1 MIASDATTSRRSAEG
16 LASRPHW
23 LAWQG
28 WRLPVPREWN
38 VVRIEGDWARG
49 MLLLADLQRPRMG
62 LRWDSLCAAG
72 DVAVAVRSAMSAEV
86 GAATGEKAT
95 RVVTGTDWSCAML
108 HLEAELP
115 GRDVWIGHSTVS
127 GRIAQLSFPVE
138 ARRDRAARELPDN
151 LADTA
156 ESDETAWSILD
167 LSCAAPVGWKLASH
181 QLMAGDL
188 RLTFARGS
196 DRLLIRQIAP
206 ARLALSRQS
215 IDKWI
220 AQHPLDRRRTDRS
233 RGEPAS
239 ISAQIHGRT
248 VAGMRQVWTR
258 GDRGLWRM
266 FRGEWRTS
274 EVTGLH
280 DAERDRLWIIES
292 PDPIPCGVI
301 DALGWAEWVHPE
313 APR

>member
-1 MIASDATTSRRSAEG
+1 M
-16 LASRPHW
+16 HW

-28 WRLPVPREWN
+28 WRLPVPRDWN

-49 MLLLADLQRPRMG
+49 MILLADLKRPRMG
-62 LRWDSLCAAG
+62 LRWDSLPAGGDAEAA
-72 DVAVAVRSAMSAEV
+72 VKSAMAAEI
-86 GAATGEKAT
+86 GSPASGPANRAAASPG
-95 RVVTGTDWSCAML
+95 WSFAMQSV
-108 HLEAELP
+108 EPDPP

-167 LSCAAPVGWKLASH
+167 LSCAAPAGWKLASH
-181 QLMAGDL
+181 HLMAGDL
-188 RLTFARGS
+188 RLTFARET

-215 IDKWI
+215 IQKWI
-220 AQHPLDRRRTDRS
+220 AQHPLERRRTDRS
-233 RGEPAS
+233 FGEPTS
-239 ISAQIHGRT
+239 ITTQIHGRT
-248 VAGMRQVWTR
+248 DVGLRQAWTR
-258 GDRGLWRM
+258 GGRGLWRM
-266 FRGEWRTS
+266 LRGELRRV
-274 EVTGLH
+274 EVTLLH
-280 DAERDRLWIIES
+280 DAEHDRLWVIES
-292 PDPIPCGVI
+292 PDPVPSSVI
-301 DALGWAEWVHPE
+301 NALGWADLVNPE